1 MDCSLVIDS
10 LRVSAPL
17 RLCVKTIDT
26 QSIPEMVDE
35 LTRQEIATWYK
46 DGKLTPH
53 GREMA
58 KFLDRAFPAEK
69 VDKWGFLLTRKE
81 REAIKRKA
89 AERKRLAAEKR
100 AKTAAIRKIRANA
113 RKNGFGPED
122 ELNDFAS
129 IHWAFMAAH
138 DELKVRGFS
147 LDLMNKLKAD
157 VVARISPWNMQHH
170 VDYIKYFIYQ
180 YYLSCSELHVAT
192 LPASQQEQAR
202 QGWTK
207 ILRPFKCREP
217 WLSPLRS

>member
-1 MDCSLVIDS
+1 MPRHPQTPESS
-10 LRVSAPL
+10 
-17 RLCVKTIDT
+17 

-46 DGKLTPH
+46 GGKLTPH
-53 GREMA
+53 GRQMA
-58 KFLDRAFPAEK
+58 KFLGRALPAEK
-69 VDKWGFLLTRKE
+69 VDEWGFLLTRKE
-81 REAIKRKA
+81 IEAIRREAEEK
-89 AERKRLAAEKR
+89 KRLAAEKR
-100 AKTAAIRKIRANA
+100 ARTAAIRKIRANA
-113 RKNGFGPED
+113 RKNGFGPEN

-129 IHWAFMAAH
+129 IHWAFMAAR

-147 LDLMNKLKAD
+147 LDLMNKLKTD
-157 VVARISPWNMQHH
+157 VVARISPWNKQHH

-192 LPASQQEQAR
+192 LPASQQEEAR

-217 WLSPLRS
+217 WLCPG

>member
-1 MDCSLVIDS
+1 MPRCKSNPES
-10 LRVSAPL
+10 S
-17 RLCVKTIDT
+17 

-46 DGKLTPH
+46 GGKLTPH
-53 GREMA
+53 GKQMA
-58 KFLDRAFPAEK
+58 KLLDRALPAEK
-69 VDKWGFLLTRKE
+69 VDEWGFLLTRKE
-81 REAIKRKA
+81 IEAIKRE
-89 AERKRLAAEKR
+89 AEEQKRLAAEKR

-122 ELNDFAS
+122 ELDDFAS
-129 IHWAFMAAH
+129 IHWAFMAAR

-147 LDLMNKLKAD
+147 LELMNQLKAD
-157 VVARISPWNMQHH
+157 VVARISPWNKRHH

-207 ILRPFKCREP
+207 ILRPFQCREP
-217 WLSPLRS
+217 WLCPLRG

>member
-1 MDCSLVIDS
+1 MP
-10 LRVSAPL
+10 RHP
-17 RLCVKTIDT
+17 KTPESS

-58 KFLDRAFPAEK
+58 KFLGRALPAEK
-69 VDKWGFLLTRKE
+69 VDEWGFLLTRKE
-81 REAIKRKA
+81 LEAIRREAEEK
-89 AERKRLAAEKR
+89 KRLAAEKR
-100 AKTAAIRKIRANA
+100 ARTAAIRKIRANA

-147 LDLMNKLKAD
+147 LELMNKLKAD

-180 YYLSCSELHVAT
+180 YYLSCSELHIAT
-192 LPASQQEQAR
+192 LPASQQEEAR
-202 QGWTK
+202 QDWTK

-217 WLSPLRS
+217 WLSPLRG

>member
-1 MDCSLVIDS
+1 MPRRTQTPESE
-10 LRVSAPL
+10 
-17 RLCVKTIDT
+17 
-26 QSIPEMVDE
+26 QSIPEMVDD

-53 GREMA
+53 GRQMA
-58 KFLDRAFPAEK
+58 KLLDRALPAER
-69 VDKWGFLLTRKE
+69 VDEWGFLLTRKE
-81 REAIKRKA
+81 IEAIRREA
-89 AERKRLAAEKR
+89 AEKKRLAAQKR

-122 ELNDFAS
+122 ELDDFAS
-129 IHWAFMAAH
+129 IHWAFMAAR

-157 VVARISPWNMQHH
+157 VEARISPWNKRHH
-170 VDYIKYFIYQ
+170 VDYIRYFIYQ

-202 QGWTK
+202 QGWAK

-217 WLSPLRS
+217 

>member
-1 MDCSLVIDS
+1 MPRSNPKPE
-10 LRVSAPL
+10 SA
-17 RLCVKTIDT
+17 
-26 QSIPEMVDE
+26 QSIPEMVDDVARE
-35 LTRQEIATWYK
+35 EVATWYK

-69 VDKWGFLLTRKE
+69 VDEWGFLLTRKE
-81 REAIKRKA
+81 IEAIKREA
-89 AERKRLAAEKR
+89 AERKRIAAEKR
-100 AKTAAIRKIRANA
+100 AKTAAIRKIRGNA

-122 ELNDFAS
+122 ELDDFAS
-129 IHWAFMAAH
+129 IHWAFMAAR

-180 YYLSCSELHVAT
+180 YYLSCSELHIET
-192 LPASQQEQAR
+192 LPASQRELAR

-217 WLSPLRS
+217 WLSPG

>member
-1 MDCSLVIDS
+1 M
-10 LRVSAPL
+10 L
-17 RLCVKTIDT
+17 RLKPTHESS
-26 QSIPEMVDE
+26 QSIPEIVDE

-58 KFLDRAFPAEK
+58 KFLDRALPAEK
-69 VDKWGFLLTRKE
+69 VDEWGFLLTRKE
-81 REAIKRKA
+81 LEAIRREAEEKKRI
-89 AERKRLAAEKR
+89 AAEKR

-129 IHWAFMAAH
+129 IHWAFMAAR

-157 VVARISPWNMQHH
+157 VVARISPWNKQHH

-180 YYLSCSELHVAT
+180 YYLSCTELHIET
-192 LPASQQEQAR
+192 LPASQRELAR
-202 QGWTK
+202 QGWAK
-207 ILRPFKCREP
+207 KLRPFKCREP
-217 WLSPLRS
+217 WLCPARG

>member
-1 MDCSLVIDS
+1 MNNHTQTLA
-10 LRVSAPL
+10 SA
-17 RLCVKTIDT
+17 

-53 GREMA
+53 GRQMT
-58 KFLDRAFPAEK
+58 KMLDRALPAEK
-69 VDKWGFLLTRKE
+69 VDEWGFLLARKE
-81 REAIKRKA
+81 IAAIKRE
-89 AERKRLAAEKR
+89 AEEKKRLAAEKR
-100 AKTAAIRKIRANA
+100 ARTAAIRKIRANA

-129 IHWAFMAAH
+129 IHWAFMAAR

-157 VVARISPWNMQHH
+157 VVARISPWNKQHH
-170 VDYIKYFIYQ
+170 VDYIRYFIYQ
-180 YYLSCSELHVAT
+180 YYLSCSELHIAT

-207 ILRPFKCREP
+207 ILRSFKCREP
-217 WLSPLRS
+217 WLSPLRD

>member
-1 MDCSLVIDS
+1 MPRRTPTPESS
-10 LRVSAPL
+10 
-17 RLCVKTIDT
+17 

-35 LTRQEIATWYK
+35 LTRQEIATRYK

-81 REAIKRKA
+81 IEAIRREAEEK
-89 AERKRLAAEKR
+89 KRLVAEKR

-122 ELNDFAS
+122 ELDDFAS
-129 IHWAFMAAH
+129 IHWAFMAAR

-157 VVARISPWNMQHH
+157 VVARISPWNKQHH

-192 LPASQQEQAR
+192 LPASQQEEAR

-217 WLSPLRS
+217 WLCPT

>member
-1 MDCSLVIDS
+1 MPHHTPTPESE
-10 LRVSAPL
+10 
-17 RLCVKTIDT
+17 

-58 KFLDRAFPAEK
+58 KFLNRAFPAEK

-100 AKTAAIRKIRANA
+100 AKTATIRKIRTNA

>member
-1 MDCSLVIDS
+1 MPRRTPKPESE
-10 LRVSAPL
+10 
-17 RLCVKTIDT
+17 

-58 KFLDRAFPAEK
+58 KLLDRALPPEK
-69 VDKWGFLLTRKE
+69 VDEWGFLLTRKE
-81 REAIKRKA
+81 REAIKRE
-89 AERKRLAAEKR
+89 AEEKKRVAAEKR
-100 AKTAAIRKIRANA
+100 AKAAAIRKIRANA
-113 RKNGFGPED
+113 RKNGYGPED
-122 ELNDFAS
+122 ELDDFAS
-129 IHWAFMAAH
+129 IHWAFMAAR

-180 YYLSCSELHVAT
+180 YYLSCSELHIAT

-217 WLSPLRS
+217 WLSPLRG

>member
-1 MDCSLVIDS
+1 MSRHPKAS
-10 LRVSAPL
+10 ESE
-17 RLCVKTIDT
+17 

-100 AKTAAIRKIRANA
+100 AKAAAIRKIRANA
-113 RKNGFGPED
+113 RENGFGPED
-122 ELNDFAS
+122 ELDDFAS
-129 IHWAFMAAH
+129 IHWAFMAAR

-147 LDLMNKLKAD
+147 LDLMNQLKAN

-180 YYLSCSELHVAT
+180 YYLSCSELHIAT
-192 LPASQQEQAR
+192 LPDSQQEQAR

-217 WLSPLRS
+217 WL

>member
-1 MDCSLVIDS
+1 MPRHTPIPESS
-10 LRVSAPL
+10 
-17 RLCVKTIDT
+17 

-69 VDKWGFLLTRKE
+69 VDEWGVLLTRKE
-81 REAIKRKA
+81 IEAIRREAEEKKRI
-89 AERKRLAAEKR
+89 AAEKR
-100 AKTAAIRKIRANA
+100 DRTAAIRKIRANA

-129 IHWAFMAAH
+129 IHWAFMAAR

-157 VVARISPWNMQHH
+157 VVARISPWNKQHH

-217 WLSPLRS
+217 WLCPLPG